1 MLLKAWA
8 VSSTVTRKLSTE
20 LHYLR
25 HNMLKATGENV
36 PEYQRAQIYDCNTQK
51 HKKMEG
57 EDLCTKCLH
66 SPVIISIEVGHR
78 HKNK

>member
-51 HKKMEG
+51 HKKWKG
-57 EDLCTKCLH
+57 RTFAQNVCIRLL
-66 SPVIISIEVGHR
+66 
-78 HKNK
+78 